1 MALSWAMIQVLAA
14 VPSVPEGETKKP
26 PVSPPLRSF
35 SFLLFQLLSPFGVQT
50 ELKQQLHT
58 PDAQSIG
65 QGTFCCGGN
74 KPGLTL
80 QRNRTPQ
87 WFSPPSRFF
96 WAVFPPILCL
106 LTHLSHA
113 PSFAFFPFWVQ
124 QTGPGNIYFALVVV
138 NKFWLKQQE
147 HTWKSCVQLR
157 RGITLINVCYDA
169 GVKRAQHP

>member
-1 MALSWAMIQVLAA
+1 MGHMALSWAMIQVLAA

-74 KPGLTL
+74 KPGSRYREIVHHNGFRLL
-80 QRNRTPQ
+80 PA
-87 WFSPPSRFF
+87 FSEPCSPPSC
-96 WAVFPPILCL
+96 VSSHTSLMPPPL
-106 LTHLSHA
+106 
-113 PSFAFFPFWVQ
+113 PFFPFECSKRGLGIF
-124 QTGPGNIYFALVVV
+124 T
-138 NKFWLKQQE
+138 
-147 HTWKSCVQLR
+147 LR
-157 RGITLINVCYDA
+157 LLLSTSSD
-169 GVKRAQHP
+169 